1 VGDTVYA
8 VGNPLGELA
17 YTMTRGMISALDRDI
32 TTQDS
37 TTRESK
43 TVNMFQFD
51 AAVNSGNSGG
61 PVYNE
66 YGEVIGVVTA
76 KYSNAGVEGLGFG
89 IPINDAVDI
98 ANELIEHGY
107 VSGKAYMGISVQTV
121 SSEVARYYNMVE
133 GAYVYTVDSMSCA
146 AKAGLQM
153 GDIITAIDGKEI
165 KTSSDLVSAKKKY
178 KAGDTAKLTVYRGG
192 KYLELSITFDE
203 DKNKSQNAAESSS
216 QQGSGGRYGG
226 FGAYGFNW

>member
-1 VGDTVYA
+1 

-37 TTRESK
+37 STGESK

-51 AAVNSGNSGG
+51 AAVNNGNSGG

-76 KYSNAGVEGLGFG
+76 KYSNTGVEGLGFG
-89 IPINDAVDI
+89 IPMNDAVEI

-192 KYLELSITFDE
+192 KSLELSITFDE
-203 DKNKSQNAAESSS
+203 DKNTAAQNSTESGS
-216 QQGSGGRYGG
+216 QQNPGNRYGS
-226 FGAYGFNW
+226 FGGYGFNW